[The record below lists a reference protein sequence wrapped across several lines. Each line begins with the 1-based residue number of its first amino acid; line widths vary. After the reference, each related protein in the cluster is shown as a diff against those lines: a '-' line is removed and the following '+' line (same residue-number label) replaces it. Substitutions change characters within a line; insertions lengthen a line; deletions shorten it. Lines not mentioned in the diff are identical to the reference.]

1 MPSVQPLSEN
11 TIRVA
16 IADDHSLFRQGMR
29 NLLNNLPG
37 IQVVMEAKNGREL
50 MDNIPAF
57 NPEVVLMDLE
67 MPVLS
72 GIEATKHVKRLY
84 PSIKVIVLTM
94 HDEELYV
101 RNLMQLGANGYL
113 LKNSEPEEV
122 EKAIRVVSSQ
132 EYYYGEFL
140 NHLMRSHL
148 TGKPIPHKNTLTE
161 KYSYNININLTEREI
176 EILKLI
182 CTGMTNV
189 EIGEKLH
196 ISHRTVDGHRT
207 RLMDKIGARNVTG
220 LVVYAVRYGHF

>member
-1 MPSVQPLSEN
+1 MPSAQPLSEN

-50 MDNIPAF
+50 IDNIPAF

-67 MPVLS
+67 MPILS
-72 GIEATKHVKRLY
+72 GIEATKHLKRLY
-84 PSIKVIVLTM
+84 SSIKVIVLTM

-140 NHLMRSHL
+140 NHLMQSHL
-148 TGKPIPHKNTLTE
+148 TGKPVPQKNTLTE
-161 KYSYNININLTEREI
+161 KYAYNININLTEREI